1 MAIFSVRS
9 ERALAGVHPRLVQ
22 VCREAI
28 KRIDFAVVCGHRS
41 REEQF
46 SLFKQGREERG
57 GRWVIID
64 RSKVVT
70 YLDGRTKMSKH
81 NATPSRAVDLVPCGR
96 NGKPTWDD
104 TPAFERLASIMLDE
118 ARVFGLPLI
127 WGGSWK
133 MRDLPHFEIKE

>member
-9 ERALAGVHPRLVQ
+9 ERALLMVHPRLQQ

-28 KRIDFAVVCGHRS
+28 KRIEFAVVCGYRS
-41 REEQF
+41 RDSQF
-46 SLFKQGREERG
+46 NLFKQGREERG
-57 GRWVIID
+57 GRWVIVD

-70 YLDGRTKMSKH
+70 YLYGRTKMSKH
-81 NATPSRAVDLVPCGR
+81 NAWPARAVDLVPCGR

-104 TPAFERLASIMLDE
+104 TPAFERLAGIMLDE
-118 ARVFGLPLI
+118 ARVFGLPLT

-133 MRDLPHFEIKE
+133 MRDLPHFEIS